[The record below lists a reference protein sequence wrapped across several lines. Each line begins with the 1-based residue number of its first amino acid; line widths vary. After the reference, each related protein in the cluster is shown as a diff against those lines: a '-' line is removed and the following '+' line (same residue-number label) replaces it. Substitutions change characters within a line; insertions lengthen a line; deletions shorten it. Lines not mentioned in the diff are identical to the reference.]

1 MPPFRFDRDRAL
13 SFTRFT
19 WLRFVDDKCFETAGA
34 LSYTTLVSLVPLTVA
49 VFAILSAFPV
59 FAEWRGSLANYAFQN
74 FVPATGIKIQEYMLA
89 FADKA
94 SQLTGISVLVMLFS
108 AVSMMISIEDRMNR
122 IWRVRKPRGWT
133 SRLLLYWA
141 ALTLGPILVVG
152 GLVLTSYI
160 TAFPLLHAA
169 ADQFATQSRLLNF
182 LPFVITF
189 VTLVLMY
196 TMVPNRRIDWR
207 HAGIGALL
215 GAILFE
221 VARWGFTLFIR
232 NAPTYEEI
240 YGALAA
246 IPIFLLWIYLSW
258 IIVILGASIAA
269 SISAFEYTMPQEALP
284 EGAEF
289 IGLLVVLQ
297 HFVEAQRAGDSVDPA
312 TVRVRAP
319 YLPSSAI
326 TCYFDDLQRSDMIQ
340 RGEAGGWLLTRSLDC
355 TELLRVYRCT
365 SYRLPLHPRD
375 QVERLGIHL
384 PNELLVLLD
393 HLAAALD
400 ATLGARL
407 DHLFPP
413 AVVSASIE
421 DTPA

>member
-1 MPPFRFDRDRAL
+1 MPLRFDRDRAL

-19 WLRFVDDKCFETAGA
+19 WQRFVDDKCFETAGA

-59 FAEWRGSLANYAFQN
+59 FAEWRGSLADYAFQN
-74 FVPATGIKIQEYMLA
+74 FVPATGAKIQEYMLA

-108 AVSMMISIEDRMNR
+108 AVSMMISIEDRLNR
-122 IWRVRKPRGWT
+122 IWRVRQSRGWT

-152 GLVLTSYI
+152 GLVLSSYL
-160 TAFPLLHAA
+160 TAMPMLQQA
-169 ADQFATQSRLLNF
+169 ADQLATGSGLLNV

-189 VTLVLMY
+189 VTLILMY
-196 TMVPNRRIDWR
+196 TMVPNRRVSWR
-207 HAGIGALL
+207 HAAIGALL

-221 VARWGFTLFIR
+221 VGRWGFTQFIR
-232 NAPTYEEI
+232 RSPNYEEI

-269 SISAFEYTMPQEALP
+269 SISAFDYVKPQEALP

-289 IGLLVVLQ
+289 IGLLVVLR
-297 HFVEAQRAGDSVDPA
+297 HFVEAQRTGECVEPA
-312 TVRVRAP
+312 AVRLVEP
-319 YLPSSAI
+319 YLPAKDI
-326 TCYFDDLQRSDMIQ
+326 ATYFEDLQKADMIQ
-340 RGEAGGWLLTRSLDC
+340 RGETGWLLSRSLDA

-365 SYRLPLHPRD
+365 HYRLPLHPRD
-375 QVERLGIHL
+375 QVARLGIDL
-384 PNELLVLLD
+384 PADLLEQMD
-393 HLAAALD
+393 RLAQALD
-400 ATLGARL
+400 ETLGARL
-407 DHLFPP
+407 DTLFPP
-413 AVVSASIE
+413 PTVRSPAE
-421 DTPA
+421 DSPA

>member
-1 MPPFRFDRDRAL
+1 MPLRIDRDRAL
-13 SFTRFT
+13 SFMRFT

-49 VFAILSAFPV
+49 VFAVLSAFPV

-74 FVPATGIKIQEYMLA
+74 FVPATGMKIQEYMLA

-94 SQLTGISVLVMLFS
+94 SQLTGISILVMLFS
-108 AVSMMISIEDRMNR
+108 AVSMMISIEDRLNR

-152 GLVLTSYI
+152 GLALSSYI
-160 TAFPLLHAA
+160 AAFPLLHQA
-169 ADQFATQSRLLNF
+169 ADQIAMQSRLINL
-182 LPFVITF
+182 LPFGITF

-196 TMVPNRRIDWR
+196 TMVPNRRVSWR
-207 HAGIGALL
+207 HAAVGALL

-221 VARWGFTLFIR
+221 FARWGFAAFIR
-232 NAPTYEEI
+232 NSPNYEEI

-258 IIVILGASIAA
+258 IIVILGASISA
-269 SISAFEYTMPQEALP
+269 SISAFEYTVPHEALP
-284 EGAEF
+284 DGAEF

-297 HFVEAQRAGDSVDPA
+297 HFVGAQRTGESVDPA
-312 TVRVRAP
+312 MIRLREP

-326 TCYFDDLQRSDMIQ
+326 ACYFDDLQRADMIQ
-340 RGEAGGWLLTRSLDC
+340 RCETGGWMLSRSLDA

-365 SYRLPLHPRD
+365 QYRLPLAPRKEV
-375 QVERLGIHL
+375 QRLDIKL
-384 PNELLVLLD
+384 PPELLGLLD
-393 HLAAALD
+393 NLAEALD

-407 DHLFPP
+407 DKLFPP
-413 AVVSASIE
+413 PSVPVPTE